1 MNETSILWQ
10 VQRLIHP
17 LAQSDKAQGGREENT
32 EALLQTL
39 GEATT

>member
-1 MNETSILWQ
+1 MNETSILWR
-10 VQRLIHP
+10 VQQFIHP
-17 LAQSDKAQGGREENT
+17 LAQSDKAQGWREANT